1 MTFLGHENVEFH
13 VISQDIPIPCEGI
26 LGSAFFRQSE
36 AIFDFGKKTIQL
48 SGLEIPLR
56 TRQSISLKPQSD
68 IEDFEQLLHE
78 VVSDRELLML
88 KHSANIK
95 PIHIPTDTEDYL
107 RIFNVTDMDLNTR
120 TTMLQEKVDTSHLR
134 GEELQ
139 RFIKD
144 FAKIAKPLTTLL
156 QKDTDF
162 IWSENCDTAFQTL
175 KNALCNAPLLIY
187 PDFSKPFIITTDASG
202 YAIGGILS
210 QGEPKNEHPVAY
222 TSRMLRGPELNYDTY
237 EKEALA
243 IVHAVEQF
251 RPYIY
256 GHPFI
261 IYTDHQPLVWFK
273 TAELNT
279 RIQKWRFK
287 LAEYQ
292 YDIRYKVG
300 KSNCAADAL
309 SRNPVEINIVTRA
322 QQKKLD
328 KPTPTPEQ
336 TNSAGISSR
345 DQEPLEKLSL
355 DHEHRP
361 MPRPRKQI
369 SNKEDIPTPAPRRS
383 TRSKPWLDA
392 PKISPAPKDKLQ
404 SNRPNLVE
412 TDNKSSDESD
422 EEVEDTSVIKRPQD
436 GLKPPHEDVPVAP
449 PSKPTTPPPQEQLSD
464 DSDTSDAESEEEG
477 DHTAGKAQI
486 VTCKDA
492 IESRK
497 NILIYFSDTHGKP
510 LDQGGIKLLDKNMI
524 PPELTVPVG
533 QVRKTIKSPS
543 KKRQIYAL
551 GLREATPQSE
561 AINIK
566 NLILCLQSLR
576 TELESTK
583 ISEFSIAKTNTVDNI
598 EWGKVLK
605 ALHDVFSMHPL
616 LISLLIL
623 LPYANGMIGYDC
635 EAKSLNVTTMSLLD
649 IDECQPPKE
658 ELKIEK
664 QYVQLLQVNNF
675 ESVKVTQCK
684 VEIQRNIYYCG
695 KLDHLFA
702 VDHGTA
708 EYVHEVTKQACEGAH
723 NSGVY
728 YHGLHTIGGLKVNQ
742 TTSHSLSLAGSA
754 AHNGVCTRGN
764 YADPYGTWENVV
776 VLGMLRITLQEQM
789 AKVDLNNGNIH
800 FRSGTTCNFASE
812 SCIDSEGGNSF
823 WKTLPTDICN
833 FHRYSVLYEGQA
845 EKITDEGEE
854 DARRVYAVTSQDITF
869 GLTARKVESV
879 CGYSVITTEHP
890 RLFIFETVRGESF
903 AKRSHIDASN
913 LDLFSYMN
921 SKFVYVE
928 RHIKY
933 QIKNLY
939 RDIVSE
945 RCRIERQTLKNSLA
959 IASNSPDQFAYNF
972 MKGPG
977 YMALN
982 AGEVIHILKCIP
994 VEVRLQHGEH
1004 CYAELQVSRGN
1015 STYFLT
1021 PKTHILKKKGTQV
1034 GCNMILPP
1042 YYLID
1047 DVWYKILPKPTEAK
1061 DPITIRPESRPT
1073 WNYISPKY
1081 LATSGIY
1088 TEKDL
1093 DDLSRALMFPLERP
1107 ALLNGFA
1114 RELHGATITTK
1125 DGTIIRLMNDDVID
1139 KLVETTWGRLWS
1151 KFMSF
1156 GSASAGVIA
1165 ILMILHIVKLAVD
1178 VILNGVAL
1186 HRAYGWSMHMFAAC
1200 LGSLTH
1206 LLVNAGRY
1214 NEAPNQED
1222 ATEMIP
1228 INEQPTP
1235 AAPIAT
1241 TSHELSYQTEALLQR
1256 AERAREFGAE
1266 LGREADELRREL
1278 ERATRDCSHEDRSLC
1293 AVIDPSGLHLGL
1305 RLDRVARDDR
1315 LLRLRS
1321 MGRDNLTE
1329 AGRQARGEYLYVP
1342 HHVAR
1347 TTLDARNRKYIARIV
1362 AL

>member
-139 RFIKD
+139 LSKELLHMNSDRFYLEGDELTATNIVEHRIPTYDDLPVNQRQYRLAHHLKEEVDKQVADLLKKGIIRDSRSSYNSALWVVPKKAGADGKPRWRVVVDFRPLNEKTVTMSYPLPNINDIFDQIGNAKYFTVIDCVAGFHQIKLHPADAHKTAFSTPRGHFEFVRMPFGLKNAGVEYQRAMNFTLEGIIGRGAIVYMDDVIIYSQDLETHKKLFNEVMERFRKANWQLEPSKCNILCKKVKYLGHVISGEGISLDPDKVKAVKEFPTPKKLRGVREFLGLAGYYRRFIKD

-605 ALHDVFSMHPL
+605 ALHDVFSSTSIKVIICLGTLTYVNPTDRDDIFYECHNSPMGGHKGVSKTFHRIRRKYYWENLKGDIQRRIQQCLECQLKKLVRVKTKMPMIITDTPGTTFDKIALDIVGPLPPTKKGNAYILTMQDQLSKYCIAAPLPDMKTTTVADAFIKRLVCTFGSPRIIITDQGRNFVSQLMRRVAVRLKVKQVRTTAFHPQSNGSL
-616 LISLLIL
+616 ERSHHALCEYLKIYADSDRQWDDWVELASFNYNTNVQESTKYTPHEVVFGRLARIPSAEPLREADQLPTYEDYIVNLVTKLNDIRKIVYDNLISTKQKTKLHYDKHIHPIDFKVGEHIFLLKGI
-623 LPYANGMIGYDC
+623 
-635 EAKSLNVTTMSLLD
+635 K
-649 IDECQPPKE
+649 K
-658 ELKIEK
+658 
-664 QYVQLLQVNNF
+664 
-675 ESVKVTQCK
+675 
-684 VEIQRNIYYCG
+684 G
-695 KLDHLFA
+695 KLD
-702 VDHGTA
+702 DNYTGP
-708 EYVHEVTKQACEGAH
+708 HEILE
-723 NSGVY
+723 VY
-728 YHGLHTIGGLKVNQ
+728 
-742 TTSHSLSLAGSA
+742 
-754 AHNGVCTRGN
+754 
-764 YADPYGTWENVV
+764 
-776 VLGMLRITLQEQM
+776 
-789 AKVDLNNGNIH
+789 NNN
-800 FRSGTTCNFASE
+800 
-812 SCIDSEGGNSF
+812 
-823 WKTLPTDICN
+823 
-833 FHRYSVLYEGQA
+833 
-845 EKITDEGEE
+845 
-854 DARRVYAVTSQDITF
+854 
-869 GLTARKVESV
+869 
-879 CGYSVITTEHP
+879 
-890 RLFIFETVRGESF
+890 
-903 AKRSHIDASN
+903 
-913 LDLFSYMN
+913 
-921 SKFVYVE
+921 
-928 RHIKY
+928 
-933 QIKNLY
+933 
-939 RDIVSE
+939 
-945 RCRIERQTLKNSLA
+945 TLKIDIN
-959 IASNSPDQFAYNF
+959 N
-972 MKGPG
+972 K
-977 YMALN
+977 
-982 AGEVIHILKCIP
+982 
-994 VEVRLQHGEH
+994 
-1004 CYAELQVSRGN
+1004 
-1015 STYFLT
+1015 
-1021 PKTHILKKKGTQV
+1021 PKIVHANRVKSS
-1034 GCNMILPP
+1034 
-1042 YYLID
+1042 
-1047 DVWYKILPKPTEAK
+1047 KI
-1061 DPITIRPESRPT
+1061 
-1073 WNYISPKY
+1073 
-1081 LATSGIY
+1081 
-1088 TEKDL
+1088 
-1093 DDLSRALMFPLERP
+1093 
-1107 ALLNGFA
+1107 
-1114 RELHGATITTK
+1114 
-1125 DGTIIRLMNDDVID
+1125 
-1139 KLVETTWGRLWS
+1139 
-1151 KFMSF
+1151 
-1156 GSASAGVIA
+1156 
-1165 ILMILHIVKLAVD
+1165 
-1178 VILNGVAL
+1178 
-1186 HRAYGWSMHMFAAC
+1186 
-1200 LGSLTH
+1200 
-1206 LLVNAGRY
+1206 
-1214 NEAPNQED
+1214 
-1222 ATEMIP
+1222 
-1228 INEQPTP
+1228 
-1235 AAPIAT
+1235 
-1241 TSHELSYQTEALLQR
+1241 
-1256 AERAREFGAE
+1256 
-1266 LGREADELRREL
+1266 
-1278 ERATRDCSHEDRSLC
+1278 
-1293 AVIDPSGLHLGL
+1293 
-1305 RLDRVARDDR
+1305 
-1315 LLRLRS
+1315 
-1321 MGRDNLTE
+1321 
-1329 AGRQARGEYLYVP
+1329 
-1342 HHVAR
+1342 
-1347 TTLDARNRKYIARIV
+1347 
-1362 AL
+1362 